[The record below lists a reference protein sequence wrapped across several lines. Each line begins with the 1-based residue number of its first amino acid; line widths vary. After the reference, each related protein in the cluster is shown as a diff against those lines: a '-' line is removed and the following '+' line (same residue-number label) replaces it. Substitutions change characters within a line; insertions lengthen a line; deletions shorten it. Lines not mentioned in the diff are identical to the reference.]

1 MGQKATRSTR
11 ATPKRLGGVQRT
23 FVGARAVSDDV
34 LCISAPTGG
43 TSYVG
48 VLEVGGIT
56 YDLKSD
62 AEQVRLNE
70 LYQTLLCG
78 LTYEVQV
85 LWRSLPLRLEPY
97 VRGYLDPY
105 VDHLANAGGETIWG
119 ALAADHAQ
127 FLQTL
132 ATRRTLL
139 ERRIYVIVRVSETQ
153 RTSTQGGNHSLLGT
167 KRLTGARALEW
178 ARQELSLRLAEI
190 TRRLE
195 LLQLSTRRLT
205 GVLELARFYQSCLQ
219 PIQAARYPLQE
230 AVVAG
235 IDRPTVSTQHNPS
248 TEPAWSQEP
257 ASNTKHLRSPRK
269 TLFTQLADLV
279 APDSIE
285 VTPDYLKVGEE
296 YHRLLAVTGLPRT
309 VAPGWL
315 RALMEFDEPF
325 DLCFHIRPQNSVV
338 MDRLFRQKQT
348 LVQANRL
355 LSAKSGDVMDAQ
367 MRVAQD
373 DLEELSYKVTSG
385 AERML
390 DVFWFVRV
398 WGTSKRELNER
409 TQRVQNVLYSSLVAN
424 RLCSYEQAEAYR
436 SCLPHARVHVQ
447 GEGLLLSGEATSTTF
462 PFVAASFFHEEGLLE
477 GVTPTGELIVL
488 DPWSVSHNVMNANR
502 VVFGPPGQG
511 KSYYVKTSIIRMAAK
526 QYLRQLRGEGL
537 GFQIFVVDPDRE
549 YGRMAAALGG
559 QIIRLAPG
567 SADRINPFDLPQV
580 YRDRFSG
587 HELAGDSLS
596 DHIQR
601 LHALLEIMCANRRQD
616 GTPGL
621 LTEEEDSLLD
631 LALYATYQE
640 AGITRDPST
649 HQLTAPL
656 MRDLVKVLQG
666 GTCGEDKTGLVP
678 RLRRFTEGS
687 LSGLFSGPTTLRLDS
702 PLVVFDTNDCE
713 TELQQIIALFLV
725 SNYVWSQAFQG
736 TIPRQ
741 LIVDEAASLVQYP
754 SGKRFLE
761 DLTRRARKNY
771 LGVTTITQH
780 PSTFADSTLVANSA
794 IKVLMR
800 PDPTSLDLIK
810 GLFKLSD
817 REAQRIQRLRIG
829 EGLMLV
835 ADQRMI
841 VQFITSDLE
850 HILATTNPREIAE
863 WMEKPEHAHLRA
875 LLQRLSSGTSSL
887 LELAEARRE

>member
-1 MGQKATRSTR
+1 
-11 ATPKRLGGVQRT
+11 
-23 FVGARAVSDDV
+23 VGARAVSEDV
-34 LCISAPTGG
+34 LCLSAPTGG
-43 TSYVG
+43 MSYVG

-78 LTYEVQV
+78 LTYEIQV

-97 VRGYLDPY
+97 VRAYQDSS
-105 VDHLANAGGETIWG
+105 VNQSASAGGETIWG

-127 FLQTL
+127 FLSTL

-139 ERRIYVIVRVSETQ
+139 ERRIYVIVRVSPEQ
-153 RTSTQGGNHSLLGT
+153 RTSIQGGNHSLVGA
-167 KRLTGARALEW
+167 KRLKGAKALEW
-178 ARQELSLRLAEI
+178 ARQELGLRLTEI
-190 TRRLE
+190 ARRLE
-195 LLQLSTRRLT
+195 LLELSARRLS
-205 GVLELARFYQSCLQ
+205 GAVELARFYQSSLQ
-219 PIQAARYPLQE
+219 PMCAARYPLQE
-230 AVVAG
+230 AIVAS
-235 IDRPTVSTQHNPS
+235 IDQPTASARYTPS
-248 TEPAWSQEP
+248 IESPQLQETV
-257 ASNTKHLRSPRK
+257 SNTKHAPSSRK
-269 TLFTQLADLV
+269 TLFTHLADLV

-285 VTPDYLKVGEE
+285 VAPDYLKAGEE
-296 YHRLLAVTGLPRT
+296 YHRLLVVTGLPRT

-325 DLCFHIRPQNSVV
+325 DLCFQMRPQSSLAI
-338 MDRLFRQKQT
+338 DRLFRQKQT

-355 LSAKSGDVMDAQ
+355 LANKSGDVMDAQ

-390 DVFWFVRV
+390 DVFWFIRV
-398 WGTSKRELNER
+398 WGASKRELNER
-409 TQRVQNVLYSSLVAN
+409 TQRIQNVLYASLVTS
-424 RLCSYEQAEAYR
+424 RLCAYEQAEAYR
-436 SCLPHARVHVQ
+436 SCLPHARVYVQ

-462 PFVAASFFHEEGLLE
+462 PFVAASFFHEAGLLE

-488 DPWSVSHNVMNANR
+488 DPWSVANNVMNANR

-526 QYLRQLRGEGL
+526 QSLRQARGEGL

-601 LHALLEIMCANRRQD
+601 LHALLEIMCANRRPD

-640 AGITRDPST
+640 AGINRDPGT
-649 HQLTAPL
+649 HHRTAPL
-656 MRDLVKVLQG
+656 MRDLVEVLQN

-702 PLVVFDTNDCE
+702 PLVVFDTHDCE

-725 SNYVWSQAFQG
+725 SNFVWSQAFQG

-780 PSTFADSTLVANSA
+780 PSTFADSTLIANSA

-810 GLFKLSD
+810 ALFKLSD

-835 ADQRMI
+835 GDQRMI

-850 HILATTNPREIAE
+850 HLLATTNPREIAE

-875 LLQRLSSGTSSL
+875 LLQRLSSDTSSL
-887 LELAEARRE
+887 LELAEIARE

>member
-1 MGQKATRSTR
+1 MARTEAKSPKTF
-11 ATPKRLGGVQRT
+11 PKRLGGVQRT
-23 FVGARAVSDDV
+23 FVSARAISENV
-34 LCISAPTGG
+34 LCLSAPTGG

-97 VRGYLDPY
+97 VRGYRDPSI
-105 VDHLANAGGETIWG
+105 DQSARAPGETIWG
-119 ALAADHAQ
+119 ALATDHTQ

-153 RTSTQGGNHSLLGT
+153 RTRTPGAPTAIVGT
-167 KRLTGARALEW
+167 KRLTGAKALEW
-178 ARQELSLRLAEI
+178 ARQELDLRLAEI
-190 TRRLE
+190 ARRLE
-195 LLQLSTRRLT
+195 LLQLSGRRLS

-219 PIQAARYPLQE
+219 PLQAARYPLQE
-230 AVVAG
+230 AIVVG
-235 IDRPTVSTQHNPS
+235 IDQPTVSAQH
-248 TEPAWSQEP
+248 T
-257 ASNTKHLRSPRK
+257 ASITSMQPPENAANTKPAPSPRK

-285 VTPDYLKVGEE
+285 VAPDHLKVGAE
-296 YHRLLAVTGLPRT
+296 YHRLLVVTGFPRT

-325 DLCFHIRPQNSVV
+325 DLCFHIRPQSSLV

-373 DLEELSYKVTSG
+373 DLEELSYKVSSG

-398 WGTSKRELNER
+398 WGASKRELNER
-409 TQRVQNVLYSSLVAN
+409 TQRVQNVLYSSLVTSRICA
-424 RLCSYEQAEAYR
+424 YEQAEAYR
-436 SCLPHARVHVQ
+436 SCLPHARVYVQ

-488 DPWSVSHNVMNANR
+488 DPWSVSNNVMNANR

-511 KSYYVKTSIIRMAAK
+511 KSYYVKMSIIRMAAK
-526 QYLRQLRGEGL
+526 QSLRQVRGEGR

-640 AGITRDPST
+640 AGITRDPGT
-649 HQLTAPL
+649 HQRAAPL
-656 MRDLVKVLQG
+656 MRDLVDVLQRG
-666 GTCGEDKTGLVP
+666 SCGEDKTGLVP

-702 PLVVFDTNDCE
+702 PLVIFDTHDCE

-725 SNYVWSQAFQG
+725 SNFVWSQAFQG

-771 LGVTTITQH
+771 LGVTAITQH

-810 GLFKLSD
+810 ELFKLSD

-835 ADQRMI
+835 GDQRMI
-841 VQFITSDLE
+841 VQFLTSDLE
-850 HILATTNPREIAE
+850 HLLATTNPREIAE
-863 WMEKPEHAHLRA
+863 WMEKTEHAHLRA
-875 LLQRLSSGTSSL
+875 LLQRLSSSTSSL
-887 LELAEARRE
+887 LELAELAQE